1 MRERPRRIPD
11 LPGESSRDGL
21 LPRPAAALCRAT
33 HMPVL
38 EFDMRDPGN
47 IARAVQGEAIGTLV
61 SE

>member
-1 MRERPRRIPD
+1 MLEEKLGVMD
-11 LPGESSRDGL
+11 AT
-21 LPRPAAALCRAT
+21 AAALCRET

-38 EFDMRDPGN
+38 VFDMRDPGN